1 MSPTAHIQELQAFVT
16 SHRGL
21 LARGGQ
27 SKTALKA
34 PTNTQAFD
42 LSGLSGLLEYSPSE
56 YTFTA
61 LAGTPLVE
69 INQAL
74 ASNGQF
80 LPFDPPFV
88 DQGATLGGTI
98 AAGLSGSGRYRYGG
112 VRDFILAVQFL
123 DGEARLIKAGG
134 KVVKNAAGFDIPKM
148 MVGSLGAYGALV
160 EVTFKVFP
168 KPLEYTTF
176 VTSFSTLQQAIDSL
190 IKTTLAPFDIFA
202 LDLEPR
208 PDHFDLFLRI
218 GGLPASFPERLK
230 RLKEFF
236 GSGEILEGNQEQS
249 YWDGIREFSWVK
261 KENYLVKV
269 PMTPKKVS
277 QLDHFLDEQ
286 AARRRYSVGANLAW
300 IDWGNSLGQL
310 DQKLIELNLTGL
322 VVLGSPGKVRLGEL
336 KSVAFAKRVK
346 TALDPQG
353 RWLEI

>member
-1 MSPTAHIQELQAFVT
+1 MA
-16 SHRGL
+16 
-21 LARGGQ
+21 
-27 SKTALKA
+27 AL
-34 PTNTQAFD
+34 
-42 LSGLSGLLEYSPSE
+42 
-56 YTFTA
+56 
-61 LAGTPLVE
+61 
-69 INQAL
+69 
-74 ASNGQF
+74 
-80 LPFDPPFV
+80 
-88 DQGATLGGTI
+88 
-98 AAGLSGSGRYRYGG
+98 
-112 VRDFILAVQFL
+112 
-123 DGEARLIKAGG
+123 
-134 KVVKNAAGFDIPKM
+134 M
-148 MVGSLGAYGALV
+148 

-176 VTSFSTLQQAIDSL
+176 VTSFSTLQQAMDSL
-190 IKTTLAPFDIFA
+190 IKTTLAPFDLFA
-202 LDLEPR
+202 LDLEPQ

-230 RLKEFF
+230 RVKEFF
-236 GSGEILEGNQEQS
+236 GSGEILEGSQEQS

-286 AARRRYSVGANLAW
+286 SAKRRYSVGANLAW
-300 IDWGNSLGQL
+300 IDWGNSLAQL